1 MTVPLLQAAISSQEI
16 DVHRSGGQ
24 RRLSRRD
31 HGACHRARIR
41 ATRWL
46 ENALAHQRHADEI
59 AVTPDQAAS
68 ADIAETVKGNIA
80 SAPIANR
87 LA

>member
-1 MTVPLLQAAISSQEI
+1 MFIVRVGKGAIS
-16 DVHRSGGQ
+16 
-24 RRLSRRD
+24 RRA

-59 AVTPDQAAS
+59 AIAPDQAAS
-68 ADIAETVKGNIA
+68 ADIAEIVKGNIA
-80 SAPIANR
+80 FANVANP
-87 LA
+87 LLEP